1 MGSGSP
7 KKITWVLEEE
17 GFEISSGSA
26 ADLEN
31 NVSELLTVSKQSI
44 HCTLHKDLNMLS
56 RTLPRA
62 SSQSQDEG
70 EGEVCQC
77 LQALNF

>member
-7 KKITWVLEEE
+7 KKMTWVLEEE

-31 NVSELLTVSKQSI
+31 SVSELLAVSKQSI

-62 SSQSQDEG
+62 SSQSQD
-70 EGEVCQC
+70 
-77 LQALNF
+77 